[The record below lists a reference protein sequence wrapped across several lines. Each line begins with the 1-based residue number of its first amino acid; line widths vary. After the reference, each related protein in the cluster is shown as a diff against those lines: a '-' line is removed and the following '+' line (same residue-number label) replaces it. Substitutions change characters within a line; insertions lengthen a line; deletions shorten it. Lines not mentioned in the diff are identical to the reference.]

1 MPVVWDEDKSAYAGG
16 PAITDAAQSA
26 AAPTKAEFDALVAK
40 FNALLVVARD
50 MGLVA
55 LD

>member
-1 MPVVWDEDKSAYAGG
+1 VPLTWDEDKNAWAGG
-16 PAITDAAQSA
+16 PAIAPADVAV

-40 FNALLVVARD
+40 FNALLVAARD
-50 MGLVA
+50 AGLIA

>member
-1 MPVVWDEDKSAYAGG
+1 MPLTWDEDKAAWAGG
-16 PAITDAAQSA
+16 PAITDAAQAA

-40 FNALLVVARD
+40 FNALLLICRD
-50 MGLVA
+50 AGLVA